1 MKKGVMFK
9 TMRVVLVLGIAMT
22 ISMLLVRF
30 SPKAER
36 QIPVET
42 GHLVE
47 VMPVKAETLTMTVE
61 SYGTVQPREVLKLV
75 AEVRGQIVDIH
86 PSFKEGGFI
95 PKGSILIGID
105 PRNYQLEVERRRVQV
120 SQAQAELRRLQQ
132 EVLNLMASIKIAKSN
147 ANLAQKEVLRLKTLS
162 GKKVVAQTTL
172 DQTEQR
178 YLVSLERL
186 QGFEN
191 QLALTGPFKE
201 QFEAQRDM
209 AKVMLRQARLDLE
222 RSSIVAPFDAWV
234 LERSIE
240 KGQHVNSGQL
250 LGSIYRDAAFD
261 LEARIPVRD
270 LKWLPADINRGAGLL
285 ADVILTN
292 DEKHYVWKGRV
303 VRIKAHMEEKTRTL
317 PVVVEV
323 EETLPTGPDRSFF
336 PLRPGM
342 FVTVKIKGK
351 QISRAFTLP
360 RHVIYPGDVVYT
372 FRENRL
378 KIKPVHILRS
388 FKDSVIV
395 DKGLSDGELI
405 IKTTLSSA
413 TEDMLVRLKE

>member
-1 MKKGVMFK
+1 MFK
-9 TMRVVLVLGIAMT
+9 TVRVVLVIGIAMV
-22 ISMLLVRF
+22 ISFLLVRF

-42 GHLVE
+42 GRLVE
-47 VMPVKAETLTMTVE
+47 VMPVKAEAITMTVE
-61 SYGTVQPREVLKLV
+61 SYGTIQPREELKLV

-95 PKGSILIGID
+95 QKASVLIGID

-120 SQAQAELRRLQQ
+120 SQAQAELRRLEQ
-132 EVLNLMASIKIAKSN
+132 EVLNLVASIKIAKSD
-147 ANLAQKEVLRLKTLS
+147 AALAQKEVVRLKKLS
-162 GKKVVAQTTL
+162 NKKVIAQTTL
-172 DQTEQR
+172 DQAEQR
-178 YLVSLERL
+178 YLVTLERL

-191 QLALTGPFKE
+191 QMALTGPLKE
-201 QFEAQRDM
+201 QYEAQHDM
-209 AKVMLRQARLDLE
+209 AEVMLRQARLDLE
-222 RSSIVAPFDAWV
+222 RSSIVAPFDDWV

-261 LEARIPVRD
+261 IEARIPVRD
-270 LKWLPADINRGAGLL
+270 LKWLPADINRGGGLL
-285 ADVILTN
+285 AEVVLTN
-292 DEKHYVWKGRV
+292 AEKSYVWKGRV
-303 VRIKAHMEEKTRTL
+303 VRIKAQMEEKTRTL

-323 EETLPTGPDRSFF
+323 EERLPTESDRSYFS
-336 PLRPGM
+336 LRPGM
-342 FVTVKIKGK
+342 FVTVKINGK
-351 QISRAFTLP
+351 RISRAYTLP

-372 FRENRL
+372 FLDNRL
-378 KIKPVHILRS
+378 KIKPVHILRN

-395 DKGLSDGELI
+395 DKGLSDGDLI
-405 IKTTLSSA
+405 IKTPLSAA

>member
-1 MKKGVMFK
+1 
-9 TMRVVLVLGIAMT
+9 
-22 ISMLLVRF
+22 
-30 SPKAER
+30 
-36 QIPVET
+36 
-42 GHLVE
+42 
-47 VMPVKAETLTMTVE
+47 
-61 SYGTVQPREVLKLV
+61 VLKLV

-86 PSFKEGGFI
+86 PLFKEGGFI
-95 PKGSILIGID
+95 QNGLVLIGID

-120 SQAQAELRRLQQ
+120 SQAGAELRRLQQ
-132 EVLNLMASIKIAKSN
+132 EVLNLQASIKIAESDV
-147 ANLAQKEVLRLKTLS
+147 ALAQKEVVRLKTLS

-172 DQTEQR
+172 DQAEQR

-191 QLALTGPFKE
+191 QLALTGPLRE

-209 AKVMLRQARLDLE
+209 AKVMLRQAELDLE
-222 RSSIVAPFDAWV
+222 RSSIVAPFNARV

-261 LEARIPVRD
+261 LEVKIPVRD
-270 LKWLPADINRGAGLL
+270 LKWLPADINRGGGLL
-285 ADVILTN
+285 ADVIVTD
-292 DEKHYVWKGRV
+292 DEKRYVWKGRV

-317 PVVVEV
+317 PVVAEV
-323 EETLPTGPDRSFF
+323 DQALPTGSERRLF

-351 QISRAFTLP
+351 QIRRAFTLP
-360 RHVIYPGDVVYT
+360 RYVIYPGDVVYT
-372 FRENRL
+372 FRDNRL

-388 FKDSVIV
+388 FKDAVIV

-405 IKTTLSSA
+405 IKTHLSSA
-413 TEDMLVRLKE
+413 TEDMLVRLRE

>member
-9 TMRVVLVLGIAMT
+9 TMRVVFVLGIAMA
-22 ISMLLVRF
+22 ISILLVRF

-42 GHLVE
+42 GRLVE
-47 VMPVKAETLTMTVE
+47 VMPVKAETVTMTVE

-95 PKGSILIGID
+95 HKGSVLIEID

-120 SQAQAELRRLQQ
+120 NQSQAELRRLQQ
-132 EVLNLMASIKIAKSN
+132 EVLNLAASIKIAKSDV
-147 ANLAQKEVLRLKTLS
+147 ALTQKEVLRLKTLS
-162 GKKVVAQTTL
+162 GKNVVAQTTL
-172 DQTEQR
+172 DQAEQR
-178 YLVSLERL
+178 FLISLERL

-191 QLALTGPFKE
+191 QLALTGPLKE

-222 RSSIVAPFDAWV
+222 RASIVAPFDAWV
-234 LERSIE
+234 LERSTE
-240 KGQHVNSGQL
+240 KGQLANSGQL

-261 LEARIPVRD
+261 LEVRIPVRD
-270 LKWLPADINRGAGLL
+270 LKWLPAHINRGGGLL

-292 DEKHYVWKGRV
+292 DGKRYVWKGRV
-303 VRIKAHMEEKTRTL
+303 VRVKAHMEEKTRTL

-323 EETLPTGPDRSFF
+323 EDALPAGSDRSFF

-342 FVTVKIKGK
+342 FVMVKIKGK

-360 RHVIYPGDVVYT
+360 RYVIYPGDVVYT
-372 FRENRL
+372 FRDNRL

-395 DKGLSDGELI
+395 DKGLTDGELI
-405 IKTTLSSA
+405 IKTPLSSA
-413 TEDMLVRLKE
+413 TDDMLVRLKE

>member
-1 MKKGVMFK
+1 MKKGVAYK
-9 TMRVVLVLGIAMT
+9 TIRVVLVLVLAIT
-22 ISMLLVRF
+22 ISILLVRL

-42 GHLVE
+42 GRLVE
-47 VMPVKAETLTMTVE
+47 VIPVKAETLTMTVE

-95 PKGSILIGID
+95 QKGAVLIRID
-105 PRNYQLEVERRRVQV
+105 PRDYQLEVERRRVQV
-120 SQAQAELRRLQQ
+120 SQARAELRRLKQ
-132 EVLNLMASIKIAKSN
+132 EVVNLGASIKIAKSDV
-147 ANLAQKEVLRLKTLS
+147 ALAQKEVLRLKTLS

-172 DQTEQR
+172 DQAEQR

-191 QLALTGPFKE
+191 QLALTGPLQE

-209 AKVMLRQARLDLE
+209 AKVMLRQAELALE
-222 RSSIVAPFDAWV
+222 RSSIVAPFDARI

-250 LGSIYRDAAFD
+250 LGSIYRDAAFE
-261 LEARIPVRD
+261 LEVRIPVRE
-270 LKWLPADINRGAGLL
+270 LKWLPADITSGNPLF
-285 ADVILTN
+285 ADIILTN
-292 DEKHYVWKGRV
+292 DEKRYVWKGRV

-323 EETLPTGPDRSFF
+323 EEALPIGSNRSLF

-351 QISRAFTLP
+351 KIGRAFTLP
-360 RHVIYPGDVVYT
+360 RYVIYPGDVVYI
-372 FRENRL
+372 FQDNRL

-388 FKDSVIV
+388 FKDTVIV
-395 DKGLSDGELI
+395 DQGLSDGELV
-405 IKTTLSSA
+405 IKTPLSTA

>member
-9 TMRVVLVLGIAMT
+9 TMRVVIVLAIAMA
-22 ISMLLVRF
+22 ISILLVRL

-42 GHLVE
+42 GRLVE

-95 PKGSILIGID
+95 HKGLVLIGID

-132 EVLNLMASIKIAKSN
+132 EVVNLLASIKIAKSD
-147 ANLAQKEVLRLKTLS
+147 AALAQKEVLRLKTLS

-172 DQTEQR
+172 DQAEQR

-191 QLALTGPFKE
+191 QLALTGPLKE

-209 AKVMLRQARLDLE
+209 AKVMLRQAELDLE
-222 RSSIVAPFDAWV
+222 RSTIVAPFDAWV
-234 LERSIE
+234 LEKSIE

-261 LEARIPVRD
+261 LEARIPVSD
-270 LKWLPADINRGAGLL
+270 LKWLPADIHRGPPLF

-292 DEKHYVWKGRV
+292 DDKRYVWKGRV

-317 PVVVEV
+317 PVVIEV
-323 EETLPTGPDRSFF
+323 EEASLTGSDRSAL

-342 FVTVKIKGK
+342 FVTVEIKGK

-372 FRENRL
+372 FRDNRL
-378 KIKPVHILRS
+378 KIKPVHILRR
-388 FKDSVIV
+388 FKDSVII

-405 IKTTLSSA
+405 IKTPLSSA
-413 TEDMLVRLKE
+413 TEDMLLRLKD

>member
-1 MKKGVMFK
+1 MKKGVAFK
-9 TMRVVLVLGIAMT
+9 TIRAVLVLGIAII
-22 ISMLLVRF
+22 ISVLLVRL

-42 GHLVE
+42 GRLVE

-61 SYGTVQPREVLKLV
+61 SFGTVEPREKLKLV
-75 AEVRGQIVDIH
+75 AEVRGQIVDMH
-86 PSFKEGGFI
+86 PSYREGGFVQQ
-95 PKGSILIGID
+95 GSVLIEID

-132 EVLNLMASIKIAKSN
+132 EVVNLGASIKIARSD
-147 ANLAQKEVLRLKTLS
+147 AALARKEVLRLKTLS

-172 DQTEQR
+172 DQAEQR
-178 YLVSLERL
+178 YLGSLERL
-186 QGFEN
+186 QSFEN
-191 QLALTGPFKE
+191 QLALTGPLKE

-209 AKVMLRQARLDLE
+209 AKVMLRQAELDLE
-222 RSSIVAPFDAWV
+222 RSRIVAPFDAWI
-234 LERSIE
+234 LERIIE

-261 LEARIPVRD
+261 LEVRIPVRD
-270 LKWLPADINRGAGLL
+270 LKWLPTDINRGDPLL
-285 ADVILTN
+285 ADVILTI
-292 DEKHYVWKGRV
+292 DEKRYVWKGRV

-323 EETLPTGPDRSFF
+323 EEALASGSDRSLF

-342 FVTVKIKGK
+342 FVMVKIKGK
-351 QISRAFTLP
+351 QIGRAFTLP
-360 RHVIYPGDVVYT
+360 RYVVYPGDVVYI
-372 FRENRL
+372 FQDNRL

-405 IKTTLSSA
+405 IKTPLSAA
-413 TEDMLVRLKE
+413 TEDMRVRLKE